1 MVARVLYHLMEMVM
15 KAIDFDTFGSADVL
29 HGVDAPKP
37 ELRPHDLLLKVHA
50 AGVNRADLLLR
61 TGHYGRPDFGDSH
74 LMGLEAAGEVVE
86 AGAEVRGYQPGDR
99 VMAITGGGAY
109 ADYAR
114 VDYRMAMPIPAGLDY
129 VHAAAVPEVFVTA
142 HEALMHLG
150 RLQPGEAVLI
160 HAAAGGVGSAAVQLA
175 HAVGAKVFASTT
187 AEKAARLRALGA
199 DVVIDYRSEDFHD
212 VVTRETAGAGVDVI
226 VDFVGAPNFARNIR
240 SMNFGG
246 RLIQVGLLA
255 GGAGAEIDLQTVLY
269 RHLQIMG
276 TVMKSRPQSVKHAM
290 VARFRDRWLD
300 DLGAGRLTPVIDS
313 TFPMAQAADAHR
325 RMETNQSFGK
335 LILTN

>member
-1 MVARVLYHLMEMVM
+1 MVARALYHLMEMVM

-212 VVTRETAGAGVDVI
+212 VVTRETEGAGVDVI

>member
-1 MVARVLYHLMEMVM
+1 MVARALYHLMEMVM

>member
-1 MVARVLYHLMEMVM
+1 MVARALYHLMEMVM

-325 RMETNQSFGK
+325 RMETNQSSGK

>member
-1 MVARVLYHLMEMVM
+1 MVARALYHLMEMVM

-212 VVTRETAGAGVDVI
+212 VVARETAGAGVDVI
-226 VDFVGAPNFARNIR
+226 VDFVGAPNFASNIR
-240 SMNFGG
+240 SMSFGG

>member
-1 MVARVLYHLMEMVM
+1 
-15 KAIDFDTFGSADVL
+15 
-29 HGVDAPKP
+29 
-37 ELRPHDLLLKVHA
+37 
-50 AGVNRADLLLR
+50 
-61 TGHYGRPDFGDSH
+61 
-74 LMGLEAAGEVVE
+74 
-86 AGAEVRGYQPGDR
+86 
-99 VMAITGGGAY
+99 
-109 ADYAR
+109 
-114 VDYRMAMPIPAGLDY
+114 
-129 VHAAAVPEVFVTA
+129 
-142 HEALMHLG
+142 
-150 RLQPGEAVLI
+150 
-160 HAAAGGVGSAAVQLA
+160 VGSAAVQLA

-246 RLIQVGLLA
+246 RLIRVGLLA

>member
-1 MVARVLYHLMEMVM
+1 MVAGALYNLMEMAM
-15 KAIDFDTFGSADVL
+15 KAIDFDSFGSADVL
-29 HGVDAPKP
+29 HCVDAPDP
-37 ELRPHDLLLKVHA
+37 VLRPHDLLVKVHA

-74 LMGLEAAGEVVE
+74 LMGLEAAGEVVA
-86 AGAEVRGYQPGDR
+86 AGAEVRGYQAGDR

-175 HAVGAKVFASTT
+175 HAVGAKVLASTT

-246 RLIQVGLLA
+246 RLVQVGLLA

-300 DLGAGRLTPVIDS
+300 DLGAGRLRPVIDS

>member
-1 MVARVLYHLMEMVM
+1 
-15 KAIDFDTFGSADVL
+15 
-29 HGVDAPKP
+29 
-37 ELRPHDLLLKVHA
+37 
-50 AGVNRADLLLR
+50 
-61 TGHYGRPDFGDSH
+61 
-74 LMGLEAAGEVVE
+74 
-86 AGAEVRGYQPGDR
+86 
-99 VMAITGGGAY
+99 
-109 ADYAR
+109 
-114 VDYRMAMPIPAGLDY
+114 
-129 VHAAAVPEVFVTA
+129 
-142 HEALMHLG
+142 
-150 RLQPGEAVLI
+150 
-160 HAAAGGVGSAAVQLA
+160 
-175 HAVGAKVFASTT
+175 
-187 AEKAARLRALGA
+187 
-199 DVVIDYRSEDFHD
+199 
-212 VVTRETAGAGVDVI
+212 

>member
-1 MVARVLYHLMEMVM
+1 M
-15 KAIDFDTFGSADVL
+15 KAIDFDTFGAPDVL
-29 HGVDAPKP
+29 HLVDAPEP
-37 ELRPHDLLLKVHA
+37 VLRPHDLLVQVHA

-61 TGHYGRPDFGDSH
+61 TGHYGRPDFGDSR
-74 LMGLEAAGEVVE
+74 LMGLEAAGEVV
-86 AGAEVRGYQPGDR
+86 AVGADVHGFRVGDR

-109 ADYAR
+109 AEYAR
-114 VDYRMAMPIPAGLDY
+114 FDYRMAMPVPAGLDY

-175 HAVGAKVFASTT
+175 HATGARVFASTSP
-187 AEKAARLRALGA
+187 EKAAWLRTLGA
-199 DVVIDYRSEDFHD
+199 DVVIDYRAEDFQE
-212 VVTRETAGAGVDVI
+212 VVARETAGAGVDVI

-240 SMNFGG
+240 SMNYGG
-246 RLIQVGLLA
+246 RLVQVGLLA

-276 TVMKSRPQSVKHAM
+276 TVMKSRPQAVKHAM
-290 VARFRDRWLD
+290 VARFRDRWLAD
-300 DLGAGRLTPVIDS
+300 FGTRRLAPVIDS
-313 TFPMAQAADAHR
+313 AFPLERAVDAHR
-325 RMETNQSFGK
+325 RMETNESVGK
-335 LILTN
+335 IILTN